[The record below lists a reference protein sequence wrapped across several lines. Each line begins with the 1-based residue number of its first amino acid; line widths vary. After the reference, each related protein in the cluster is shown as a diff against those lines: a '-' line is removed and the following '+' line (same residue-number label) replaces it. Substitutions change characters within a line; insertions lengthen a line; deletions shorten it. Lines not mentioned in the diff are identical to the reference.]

1 MNDRQYSGAVE
12 TARAYYDS
20 DDADAF
26 YRQVWGGEDI
36 HVGLYSAADEAIA
49 RASRRSVERM
59 AELAA
64 PLTPETR
71 VLDLG
76 AGYGG
81 AQRYL
86 ARQHGCQ
93 CVALNLSEV
102 ENERN
107 RRMTEEA
114 GLAGQIE
121 IIPGDFTALAFDDGS
136 FERVWSQEALIH
148 ADEEGRGRACA
159 EAARVLKPGGRFLFT
174 DPMRTDDAPLDRL
187 QPIYDRIHLDSLG
200 SPGFYRATLTAL
212 GMEEIAF
219 EEHADQLIRHYAR
232 VREVLVENTDSLR
245 EHGVSADYIEAM
257 KAGLSHWVDGGRE
270 GLLTWGIFVFE
281 KAGAR

>member
-1 MNDRQYSGAVE
+1 MYDRQRTGAVE

-20 DDADAF
+20 EDADAF
-26 YRQVWGGEDI
+26 YRHVWGGEDI
-36 HVGLYSAADEAIA
+36 HVGLYSSADEAIA
-49 RASRRSVERM
+49 VASRRTVERM

-64 PLTPETR
+64 PLTQETR

-86 ARQHGCQ
+86 ARHYSCQ

-107 RRMTEEA
+107 RRMTGEA
-114 GLAGQIE
+114 GLSGQIE
-121 IIPGDFTALAFDDGS
+121 IIPGDFTALDFDDAC

-148 ADEEGRGRACA
+148 ADEEGRASACV
-159 EAARVLKPGGRFLFT
+159 EAVRVLKPGGRFLFT
-174 DPMRTDDAPLDRL
+174 DPMRTDDAPIDRL
-187 QPIYDRIHLDSLG
+187 QPIYDRIHLESLG
-200 SPGFYRATLTAL
+200 SPRFYRDTLASL
-212 GMEEIAF
+212 GMREIVF
-219 EEHADQLIRHYAR
+219 EEHTDQLVRHYSR
-232 VREVLVENTDSLR
+232 VREVLVENTDTLR
-245 EHGVSADYIEAM
+245 ERGVSADYIEGM

-281 KAGAR
+281 KASAR